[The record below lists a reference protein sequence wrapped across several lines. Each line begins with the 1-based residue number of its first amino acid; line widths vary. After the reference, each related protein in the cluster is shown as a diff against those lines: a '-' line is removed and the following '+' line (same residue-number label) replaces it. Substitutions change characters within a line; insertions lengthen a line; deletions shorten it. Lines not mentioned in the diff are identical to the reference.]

1 MSVKTDVTELVVAA
15 QSGDINAFN
24 ELYNQSAPDLK
35 YVGYSILHKK
45 EDVED
50 ALQETYITIYRS
62 FSGQGISPIH
72 DPEKFQPWAR
82 QIMRNTCLNLI
93 DHQKRK
99 AGKDDLRP
107 MTSEDG
113 QLGMDKID
121 NYDEDLDFS
130 PVDAVET
137 EYVRALLNDAISE
150 IPAIRQTC
158 LALHQQGLKYRE
170 IGEKLDLPEGTV
182 KSHVRYAKAQLK
194 KIIKEI
200 EDEEGVQLHGV
211 VLLRGPRGFQALVRA
226 YSKPSWIS
234 AELKKDGKIPKT
246 KKVSIAQVGKRMLS
260 AAMAMVMAASTFV
273 FIPLQDPKVVPNTPV
288 VAVAQ
293 DMGKSGY
300 KKENS
305 GRLLANSKAPQLE
318 EKNEFY
324 NPKATIVGTGIQV
337 IPYHVWYKGNKMYA
351 DCYLV
356 NMESS
361 TVTNLN
367 VNQIKIST
375 SEGVIADASFGAIK
389 DLALKPK
396 EYITHR
402 FVFRKGTFKEADL
415 TKGIQYNAETSWFS
429 SADEDEQEDSAQDKE
444 FYIDQDKISAPTSV
458 KPTPAPEES
467 QIKQVEKQSS
477 SEDQTA
483 QKEVAGQPASTLE
496 A

>member
-1 MSVKTDVTELVVAA
+1 MSVKTDLTELVVAA
-15 QSGDINAFN
+15 QSGDIDAFN
-24 ELYNQSAPDLK
+24 ELYNQSASDLK

-130 PVDAVET
+130 PADAVET
-137 EYVRALLNDAISE
+137 EYVRTLLNDAISE

-170 IGEKLDLPEGTV
+170 IGEQLDIPEGTV

-194 KIIKEI
+194 KAIKEI

-211 VLLRGPRGFQALVRA
+211 VLLRGPKGIQALVRA
-226 YSKPSWIS
+226 YTRQSWIS
-234 AELKKDGKIPKT
+234 AELKEDPKISRIG
-246 KKVSIAQVGKRMLS
+246 KVSIAQAGKRMIS
-260 AAMAMVMAASTFV
+260 AAMAIVMAASTFV

-293 DMGKSGY
+293 DMKKSGY

-305 GRLLANSKAPQLE
+305 GRILVNSKAPQLE

-324 NPKATIVGTGIQV
+324 NPKTTIIGTGIQV
-337 IPYHVWYKGNKMYA
+337 IPYHVWYKGNRMYV
-351 DCYLV
+351 DCYIV

-361 TVTNLN
+361 TITNLN
-367 VNQIKIST
+367 VNEIIISN
-375 SEGVIADASFGAIK
+375 SEGVIADAAFGAIK
-389 DLALKPK
+389 GLALNPK
-396 EYITHR
+396 EYAIHR
-402 FVFRKGTFKEADL
+402 FVFRKGTFKEVDL
-415 TKGIQYNAETSWFS
+415 TKGIQYNAETTWFS
-429 SADEDEQEDSAQDKE
+429 STDDVKPEDETQSKKY
-444 FYIDQDKISAPTSV
+444 YIDQDKISAPTSV
-458 KPTPAPEES
+458 KSISDSAES
-467 QIKQVEKQSS
+467 QVQQDENISS
-477 SEDQTA
+477 SEGQTEPEEA
-483 QKEVAGQPASTLE
+483 AGQPASTFE